1 MENLAEKNGKKICLV
16 EDDELIQE
24 MYKVKLLQEGYEV
37 FTANDGEEG
46 YKIISQTRPD
56 LALIDL
62 GMPKMNGVD
71 LMKMLEADEELAKI
85 PVIILTNYD
94 DDGTIDMVKGLQS
107 RFYLIKALY
116 TPAKV
121 AGIVKEVLH

>member
-16 EDDELIQE
+16 EDDALIQE

-46 YKIISQTRPD
+46 YKIISEVRPD

-71 LMKMLEADEELAKI
+71 LMKMMEANEDLAKT

-94 DDGTIDMVKGLQS
+94 DDSTIDMVKGLQS